1 MKKINT
7 LLLAVCCLAVV
18 FSSCETSKKAT
29 KNKTK
34 PKQEVVTPKQ
44 ENVQPTPVE
53 VKQEETP
60 VFDEAALLKARSERF
75 KLSDT
80 DSNTGKLL
88 KKYNVIVGSFASK
101 ANAEKL
107 QYALKSEG
115 YDALVV
121 INESGMYRVVAVSF
135 DDYASAK
142 TKIKSIASRF
152 SDAWVLVQKD

>member
-1 MKKINT
+1 M
-7 LLLAVCCLAVV
+7 
-18 FSSCETSKKAT
+18 T
-29 KNKTK
+29 KPK
-34 PKQEVVTPKQ
+34 PKQEVLAPQQ
-44 ENVQPTPVE
+44 ENVQPAPVE
-53 VKQEETP
+53 VKKEETP

-80 DSNTGKLL
+80 DSNSGVLL
-88 KKYNVIVGSFASK
+88 KKYNVVVGAFKDKSR
-101 ANAEKL
+101 AEKL
-107 QYALKSEG
+107 QSTLKSEG

-121 INESGMYRVVAVSF
+121 INESGMYRVIAVSF